1 MKKIIILSHEASL
14 TGAPFLL
21 LNLSKELKK
30 TKKYK
35 LLFFFKKSGPLT
47 EEFKDLGFVYN
58 LDFFNKKKSWMAK
71 VLIRFIPLYRVRNQ
85 LLKLKFRIFNPDII
99 ISNTIVNSKLLNYL
113 EPMSY
118 RLITL
123 AHEMKG
129 VINLFDH
136 LKLNDSK
143 LVIKK
148 TKLFIADSKA
158 VKKDLVEHF
167 QVNPSKIEII
177 NPYLNQ
183 YNQNDMKAEK
193 IDNWKKM
200 NGIPISSFIVGTCG
214 TPIWRKGPDIF
225 LNTVKKIAMKYN
237 EENIFFIWFGG
248 DQNTASF
255 LDFNVELENLELKN
269 FVKVFPS
276 SKELKFFYK
285 SLDMLFCTSREEPFG
300 LTLFEAGLSKT
311 PCLAFEK
318 SGGPEEIL
326 SDNRGIIIPYG
337 DFSKAADEIV
347 KIKND
352 KIIREK
358 YSNAI
363 YNYTLTNSAEKNIN
377 KYKEI
382 IDNFIK

>member
-1 MKKIIILSHEASL
+1 NEQ
-14 TGAPFLL
+14 
-21 LNLSKELKK
+21 
-30 TKKYK
+30 
-35 LLFFFKKSGPLT
+35 
-47 EEFKDLGFVYN
+47 
-58 LDFFNKKKSWMAK
+58 KSWMAK
-71 VLIRFIPLYRVRNQ
+71 VLIRFFPLYRVRNQ
-85 LLKLKFRIFNPDII
+85 LLKLKFRIFNPDIV

-136 LKLNDSK
+136 LKLNNSK

-183 YNQNDMKAEK
+183 YNQNEMKAEK

-225 LNTVKKIAMKYN
+225 LNTVKKIA
-237 EENIFFIWFGG
+237 
-248 DQNTASF
+248 T
-255 LDFNVELENLELKN
+255 
-269 FVKVFPS
+269 
-276 SKELKFFYK
+276 
-285 SLDMLFCTSREEPFG
+285 
-300 LTLFEAGLSKT
+300 
-311 PCLAFEK
+311 
-318 SGGPEEIL
+318 
-326 SDNRGIIIPYG
+326 
-337 DFSKAADEIV
+337 
-347 KIKND
+347 
-352 KIIREK
+352 
-358 YSNAI
+358 
-363 YNYTLTNSAEKNIN
+363 
-377 KYKEI
+377 
-382 IDNFIK
+382 